1 MTYRGDEAAQPFPAA
16 AAAAAVAVAL
26 LAAWFLR

>member
-1 MTYRGDEAAQPFPAA
+1 MTYRGDEAAKPFPAA